1 MILWC
6 QTASQQMN
14 ARQLHYFHEYHIPY
28 CPWISEMIMT
38 WLNWVSFLFI
48 CWKQWIRYCG
58 EADVDGSC
66 RPWTEAVDRGR
77 KLSTVNG
84 SCRPWTEVVDRGRKL
99 STVDGRCHASYPSPL
114 SKSLNQFRWSSEIHV
129 ERNKTFV
136 WFDKKNVKSH
146 FWTSKNAT
154 WIDKPKGSHLRDP

>member
-14 ARQLHYFHEYHIPY
+14 ACQLHYFHEYHSPY

-38 WLNWVSFLFI
+38 WLNWVSFFFI

-99 STVDGRCHASYPSPL
+99 STVDGSCRPWTEVVDRGRKLSTVDGRCHASYPSPL

-129 ERNKTFV
+129 ERNVRMV
-136 WFDKKNVKSH
+136 W
-146 FWTSKNAT
+146 
-154 WIDKPKGSHLRDP
+154 

>member
-14 ARQLHYFHEYHIPY
+14 ACQLHYFHEYHSPY

-38 WLNWVSFLFI
+38 WLNWVSFLFSSFMLRAMNRVLWWSR
-48 CWKQWIRYCG
+48 CW
-58 EADVDGSC
+58 
-66 RPWTEAVDRGR
+66 R
-77 KLSTVNG
+77 KLSTVDG

-99 STVDGRCHASYPSPL
+99 STVDGSCHASYPSPL

-129 ERNKTFV
+129 ERNKMFV
-136 WFDKKNVKSH
+136 WFDKKILNHISEL
-146 FWTSKNAT
+146 
-154 WIDKPKGSHLRDP
+154 PKMQLESRSRKVQA